1 MPGCIIN
8 NDVKIENF
16 CILNTGSI
24 IEHDCKIGSFNS
36 ISPGAVLSEIV
47 KLKKMCLSAQM
58 QH

>member
-24 IEHDCKIGSFNS
+24 IEHDRKIGSLNS

-47 KLKKMCLSAQM
+47 NKEDVFMAQM